1 MFKNRSLAFKQSFYI
16 LFSVIIVS
24 LGIFSYVTCYVW
36 AMMQEGIETST
47 RHIGESTA
55 NRLDQIFIEASRLG
69 KQLAIQFENSSMS
82 DEEIGKLLTTTLE
95 SMQYDR
101 PEIYSLGVAYAP
113 YHFDKNKEYFMV
125 FAARKEGGIKLE
137 HAGGPDYEYFYYNWY
152 TLPKTLERAVWTE
165 PYFDDVVM
173 SSYAVPF
180 YRERNGK
187 REFSGVISV
196 DLSLSWLQKAVST
209 IKLNNSGYAFMISR
223 FGRIITHPDTERIMN
238 ETVFSMAEERQD
250 KFLRNAGRD
259 MISGKSGLVP
269 YQKHLISQKKSWM
282 FYTPLQSNGWSL
294 GIIYPEDQLFEA
306 IARMEITIFSLFA
319 IGMLLL
325 LGVIIWISLKITRPL
340 RILTKATG
348 EIGSGNFHAAM
359 PEITANDEI
368 GKLSRAFSSMQT
380 ALLKHIE
387 NLKETTAAKEKI
399 ESELK
404 IAKEIQLGILP
415 QLLPPFPECK
425 EFSLFA
431 VLNSAKAVGGD
442 LYDFFHLDE
451 DHVCIVIG
459 DVSGKGVPASLFMAV
474 TQTLHRGIANI
485 KMNTGEI
492 VSKVSRSLS
501 HNNET
506 SMFVTYFMLILNV
519 RTGEMQYTNA
529 GHNPPFILRNGDGIT
544 KISSRHGPPAGVAEL
559 DYGLDTMLLNPGD
572 TLVLYTDGVTEA
584 MNVNNHE
591 FGENRLLG
599 VLADCAANP
608 SPKNITNNVLVAVS
622 KFTAGQ
628 EQSDDITI
636 LALQFSPGVR
646 ANG

>member
-16 LFSVIIVS
+16 LFSVIIVT

-36 AMMQEGIETST
+36 SMMQDGIETST

-55 NRLDQIFIEASRLG
+55 NRLDQIFIEAGRLG
-69 KQLAIQFENSSMS
+69 KQLAIQFENSKMT

-101 PEIYSLGVAYAP
+101 PEIYSLSVAYAP
-113 YHFDKNKEYFMV
+113 YCFDKNKEYFMV
-125 FAARKEGGIKLE
+125 FAARKDGGIKLE
-137 HAGGPDYEYFYYNWY
+137 HTGGADYEYFYYNWY
-152 TLPKTLERAVWTE
+152 TLPKTLEHAVWTE

-173 SSYAVPF
+173 ASYAVPF
-180 YRERNGK
+180 YREQNGR
-187 REFSGVISV
+187 REFAGVISI

-223 FGRIITHPDTERIMN
+223 FGRIITHPDSERIMN
-238 ETVFSMAEERQD
+238 ETIFSMAEERED
-250 KFLRNAGRD
+250 KFLRDAGRD
-259 MISGKSGLVP
+259 MIAGKSGLVP
-269 YQKHLISQKKSWM
+269 YQKHLISQKKAWM

-294 GIIYPEDQLFEA
+294 GIIYPEDQLYKA
-306 IARMEITIFSLFA
+306 IVNMEITIFSLFF

-325 LGVIIWISLKITRPL
+325 LGVIIWISMKITRPL
-340 RILTKATG
+340 RILTKATA

-359 PEITANDEI
+359 PEITSNDEI
-368 GKLSRAFSSMQT
+368 GKLSNAFSSMQS

-404 IAKEIQLGILP
+404 IAKDIQMGILP

-485 KMNTGEI
+485 KMNTGETVTK
-492 VSKVSRSLS
+492 VSKSLS
-501 HNNET
+501 QNNET
-506 SMFVTYFMLILNV
+506 SMFVTYFMLILNI

-529 GHNPPFILRNGDGIT
+529 GHNPPFILRSGDGIT
-544 KISSRHGPPAGVAEL
+544 KVSQRHGPPVGVAEL
-559 DYGLDTMLLNPGD
+559 DYGLDTLTLNPGD

-584 MNVNNHE
+584 MNVDNHE

-599 VLADCAANP
+599 ILADSAANP
-608 SPKNITNNVLVAVS
+608 TPKNITNNILCAVS

-636 LALQFSPGVR
+636 LALRFAP
-646 ANG
+646 NGLAKR

>member
-1 MFKNRSLAFKQSFYI
+1 
-16 LFSVIIVS
+16 
-24 LGIFSYVTCYVW
+24 
-36 AMMQEGIETST
+36 
-47 RHIGESTA
+47 
-55 NRLDQIFIEASRLG
+55 
-69 KQLAIQFENSSMS
+69 
-82 DEEIGKLLTTTLE
+82 
-95 SMQYDR
+95 
-101 PEIYSLGVAYAP
+101 
-113 YHFDKNKEYFMV
+113 MV
-125 FAARKEGGIKLE
+125 
-137 HAGGPDYEYFYYNWY
+137 
-152 TLPKTLERAVWTE
+152 
-165 PYFDDVVM
+165 
-173 SSYAVPF
+173 
-180 YRERNGK
+180 
-187 REFSGVISV
+187 
-196 DLSLSWLQKAVST
+196 
-209 IKLNNSGYAFMISR
+209 KLNNAGYAFMISK
-223 FGRIITHPDTERIMN
+223 FGRVITHPDSERIMN
-238 ETVFSMAEERQD
+238 ETIFSMAEERED
-250 KFLRNAGRD
+250 KFLRDAGRD
-259 MISGKSGLVP
+259 MIAGKSGLVP
-269 YQKHLISQKKSWM
+269 YQKHLISQKKAWM

-294 GIIYPEDQLFEA
+294 GIIYPEDQLYEA
-306 IARMEITIFSLFA
+306 IVSMEITIFSLFF

-325 LGVIIWISLKITRPL
+325 LGVIIWISMKITRPL

-359 PEITANDEI
+359 PEITSNDEI
-368 GKLSRAFSSMQT
+368 GKLSNAFSAMQA

-387 NLKETTAAKEKI
+387 HLKETTAAKEKI

-404 IAKEIQLGILP
+404 IAKDIQMGILP
-415 QLLPPFPECK
+415 QLLPPFPECQ

-451 DHVCIVIG
+451 DHICIVIG

-492 VSKVSRSLS
+492 VTKVSKSLS
-501 HNNET
+501 QNNET

-519 RTGEMQYTNA
+519 RTGEIQYTNA

-544 KISSRHGPPAGVAEL
+544 KITQRHGPPVGVAEL

-584 MNVNNHE
+584 MNVDNHE

-599 VLADCAANP
+599 VLADSAANP
-608 SPKNITNNVLVAVS
+608 APKNITNNILCAVS

-636 LALQFSPGVR
+636 LALRFAP
-646 ANG
+646 NGLVKR

>member
-101 PEIYSLGVAYAP
+101 PEIYSLSVAYAP
-113 YHFDKNKEYFMV
+113 YHFNKNKEYFMV

-340 RILTKATG
+340 RILTRATG

-451 DHVCIVIG
+451 NHVCIVIG

-636 LALQFSPGVR
+636 LALQFSPGGLV
-646 ANG
+646 NG

>member
-16 LFSVIIVS
+16 LFSVIVVS

-36 AMMQEGIETST
+36 SMMQEGIETST

-55 NRLDQIFIEASRLG
+55 NRLDQIFIETSRLG
-69 KQLAIQFENSSMS
+69 KQLAIQFENSRMT

-101 PEIYSLGVAYAP
+101 PEIYSLSVAYAP
-113 YHFDKNKEYFMV
+113 YCFDKNKEYFMV
-125 FAARKEGGIKLE
+125 YASRKDGGIKLE
-137 HAGGPDYEYFYYNWY
+137 HTGGTDYEYFYYNWY
-152 TLPKTLERAVWTE
+152 TLPKTLEHAVWTE
-165 PYFDDVVM
+165 PYFDEVVM
-173 SSYAVPF
+173 ASYAVPF
-180 YRERNGK
+180 FREQNGK
-187 REFSGVISV
+187 QEFTGVITI

-209 IKLNNSGYAFMISR
+209 IKLNNAGYAFLISK
-223 FGRIITHPDTERIMN
+223 FGRVITHPDSERIMN
-238 ETVFSMAEERQD
+238 ETIFSMAEERED
-250 KFLRNAGRD
+250 KFLRDAGRD
-259 MISGKSGLVP
+259 MIAGKSGLVP
-269 YQKHLISQKKSWM
+269 YQKHLISQKKAWM

-294 GIIYPEDQLFEA
+294 GIIYPEDQLYEA
-306 IARMEITIFSLFA
+306 IVSMEITIFSLFL

-368 GKLSRAFSSMQT
+368 GKLSKAFSAMQS

-404 IAKEIQLGILP
+404 IAKDIQMGILP
-415 QLLPPFPECK
+415 QLLPPFPECQ

-492 VSKVSRSLS
+492 VTKVSKSLS
-501 HNNET
+501 QNNET

-544 KISSRHGPPAGVAEL
+544 KITQRHGPPAGVAEL
-559 DYGLDTMLLNPGD
+559 DYGMDSMTLNPGD

-584 MNVNNHE
+584 MNVDNHE

-599 VLADCAANP
+599 ILADSAANP
-608 SPKNITNNVLVAVS
+608 APKNITKNILFAVS

-636 LALQFSPGVR
+636 LALRFAP
-646 ANG
+646 NGLIKG

>member
-24 LGIFSYVTCYVW
+24 LGIFYYVTCYVW
-36 AMMQEGIETST
+36 SMMQEGIETST

-55 NRLDQIFIEASRLG
+55 NRVDQIFIEATRLG
-69 KQLAIQFENSSMS
+69 KQLAIQFENSRMT

-101 PEIYSLGVAYAP
+101 PEIYSLSVAYAP
-113 YHFDKNKEYFMV
+113 YCFDKSKEYFMV
-125 FAARKEGGIKLE
+125 FAARKDGGIKLE
-137 HAGGPDYEYFYYNWY
+137 HAGGADYEYVYYNWY
-152 TLPKTLERAVWTE
+152 TLPKTLEHAVWTE
-165 PYFDDVVM
+165 PYFDEVVM
-173 SSYAVPF
+173 ASYAVPF
-180 YRERNGK
+180 FREQNG
-187 REFSGVISV
+187 RPEFTGVITV

-209 IKLNNSGYAFMISR
+209 IKLNNAGYAFMISK
-223 FGRIITHPDTERIMN
+223 FGRIITHPDSERIMN
-238 ETVFSMAEERQD
+238 ETIFSMAEERED
-250 KFLRNAGRD
+250 KFLRDAGRD
-259 MISGKSGLVP
+259 MIAGKSGLVP
-269 YQKHLISQKKSWM
+269 YKKHLISQKKAWM

-294 GIIYPEDQLFEA
+294 GIIYPEDQLYEA
-306 IARMEITIFSLFA
+306 IVNMEITIFSLFF

-359 PEITANDEI
+359 PEITSNDEI
-368 GKLSRAFSSMQT
+368 GKLSKAFSSMQS

-387 NLKETTAAKEKI
+387 NLKETTAAKDKI

-404 IAKEIQLGILP
+404 IAKDIQMGILP

-485 KMNTGEI
+485 KMNTGETVTK
-492 VSKVSRSLS
+492 VSKSLS
-501 HNNET
+501 QNNET

-544 KISSRHGPPAGVAEL
+544 KVSQRHGPPAGVAEL
-559 DYGLDTMLLNPGD
+559 DYGMDTMTLNPGD

-584 MNVNNHE
+584 MNVDNHE

-599 VLADCAANP
+599 VLADSAANP
-608 SPKNITNNVLVAVS
+608 APKNITNNILFAVS

-636 LALQFSPGVR
+636 LALRFAP
-646 ANG
+646 NGLVNG